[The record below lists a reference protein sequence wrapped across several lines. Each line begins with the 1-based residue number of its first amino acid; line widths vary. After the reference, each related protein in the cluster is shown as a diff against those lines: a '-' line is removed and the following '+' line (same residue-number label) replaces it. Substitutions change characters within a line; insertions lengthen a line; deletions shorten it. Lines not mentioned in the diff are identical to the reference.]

1 MPAGT
6 LRRLRSHQAATNGGL
21 TGRLRRA
28 LFNGAVLRLIGAV
41 LGGLALYK
49 AFAPSTWWWP
59 AIVAFALFG
68 LAVDGRS
75 WRAGLGLGFVFGLA
89 FYLPLLSFTNVYVGD
104 LPWYALSVAMA
115 LLTAPAGA
123 LVAAAS
129 RRLPLWPV
137 WAAAAWITGEA
148 LRARFPFGGFPW
160 GGVAFSQPDGP
171 LLPAASSCGAPAGWR
186 S

>member
-41 LGGLALYK
+41 LGGLALYS
-49 AFAPSTWWWP
+49 AFAPSTWWWL
-59 AIVAFALFG
+59 AIVGFALLG

-75 WRAGLGLGFVFGLA
+75 WRAGLGLGFVFGLT

-104 LPWYALSVAMA
+104 LPWYALSVAEA
-115 LLTAPAGA
+115 LLTAPVGA
-123 LVAAAS
+123 LIAAAS

-148 LRARFPFGGFPW
+148 CAPGSR
-160 GGVAFSQPDGP
+160 S
-171 LLPAASSCGAPAGWR
+171 AASRGAASPSPSPTVRCCRRPPSWSARPGWP

>member
-6 LRRLRSHQAATNGGL
+6 LRRLRKQQADAGG
-21 TGRLRRA
+21 GRLARVRGS
-28 LFNGAVLRLIGAV
+28 LFGGSALRLIGAV
-41 LGGLALYK
+41 LGGLALYA
-49 AFAPSTWWWP
+49 AFAPSTRWWA
-59 AIVAFALFG
+59 AIVGFALFG
-68 LAVDGRS
+68 LALDGRS
-75 WRAGLGLGFVFGLA
+75 WRSGLGLGFVFGLT

-104 LPWYALSVAMA
+104 FPWYALSVAEA
-115 LLTAPAGA
+115 LLTAPVGA

-129 RRLPLWPV
+129 RRLPLWPA

-148 LRARFPFGGFPW
+148 LRARLPFGGFPW

-171 LLPAASSCGAPAGWR
+171 LLPAAVAARARPDWR